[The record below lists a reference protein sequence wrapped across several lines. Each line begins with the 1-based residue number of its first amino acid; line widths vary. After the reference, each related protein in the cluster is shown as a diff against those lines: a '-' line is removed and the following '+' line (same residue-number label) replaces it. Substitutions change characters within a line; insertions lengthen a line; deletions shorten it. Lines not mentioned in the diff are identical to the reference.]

1 MPKGVYDRSKAKK
14 RKDAGVPRSPLK
26 MFELD
31 NMPAEKLTQ
40 ETDSQI
46 ARKLRDRFEVLE
58 VMTQA
63 ALSGD
68 INSLIVSGPAGLGKS
83 YTVEKCLEEWD
94 PQEKKHTVIRGYVK
108 ATGLFKTLFQ
118 YRNKGQVIV
127 FDDSDSLFLDDST
140 LAMLKAVCDSTDR
153 RRVSYLAEFN
163 MVDERTAQVIPRQF
177 QFDGTIVFISNL
189 DFDAIA
195 EKGGKLAPHLQAM
208 ISRSHYID
216 LAMKTRRDYIIRM
229 KQVIKEGLLSKRG
242 LSKSQERKVVRF
254 IDTHQ
259 NYVREFSL
267 RIAIKLGD
275 LVKRNERTFEKM
287 AKVTCCK
294 GL

>member
-1 MPKGVYDRSKAKK
+1 MPKGVYDRSKMKTRVG
-14 RKDAGVPRSPLK
+14 RKPASALK
-26 MFELD
+26 MFDLKS
-31 NMPAEKLTQ
+31 MPEDVVSS
-40 ETDSQI
+40 ETDEQI
-46 ARKLRDRFEVLE
+46 DRKLRDRFDVLE
-58 VMTQA
+58 VITNA
-63 ALSGD
+63 ALNGD

-94 PQEKKHTVIRGYVK
+94 PSERNHTVIRGYVK
-108 ATGLFKTLFQ
+108 ATGLFKTLYQ
-118 YRNKGQVIV
+118 YRQKGKVIV

-163 MVDERTAQVIPRQF
+163 MIDEDTATIIPRQF

-195 EKGGKLAPHLQAM
+195 DKGGKLAPHLQAM

-216 LAMKTRRDYIIRM
+216 LAMKTRRDYLIRM
-229 KQVIKEGLLSKRG
+229 KQVIKQGLLKKRG
-242 LSKSQERKVVRF
+242 LSKAQEKKVVSF
-254 IDTHQ
+254 IEDNQ
-259 NYVREFSL
+259 DYIREFSL

-275 LVKRNERTFEKM
+275 LVRRDSRSFEKM
-287 AKVTCCK
+287 ARVTCCK

>member
-1 MPKGVYDRSKAKK
+1 MPKGVYDRSKMKTRVG
-14 RKDAGVPRSPLK
+14 RKPASALK
-26 MFELD
+26 MFDLKA
-31 NMPAEKLTQ
+31 MPENVVSS
-40 ETDSQI
+40 ETDEQI
-46 ARKLRDRFEVLE
+46 DRKLRDRFDVLE
-58 VMTQA
+58 VITNA

-83 YTVEKCLEEWD
+83 YTVEKCLESWD
-94 PQEKKHTVIRGYVK
+94 PQERKHTVIRGYVK
-108 ATGLFKTLFQ
+108 ATGLFKTLYQ
-118 YRNKGQVIV
+118 YRQKGKVIV
-127 FDDSDSLFLDDST
+127 FDDSDSLFLDDAT

-163 MVDERTAQVIPRQF
+163 MIDEDTATVIPRQF

-195 EKGGKLAPHLQAM
+195 DKGGKLAPHLQAM

-216 LAMKTRRDYIIRM
+216 LAMKTRRDYLIRM
-229 KQVIKEGLLSKRG
+229 KQVIREGLLEKRG
-242 LSKSQERKVVRF
+242 LSKAHENKVVSF
-254 IDTHQ
+254 IENNQDTL
-259 NYVREFSL
+259 REFSL

-275 LVKRNERTFEKM
+275 LVRYHSSSFEKM
-287 AKVTCCK
+287 ARVTCCK

>member
-1 MPKGVYDRSKAKK
+1 MPRGIYDRSKSKK
-14 RKDAGVPRSPLK
+14 PVSKARKSALK

-31 NMPAEKLTQ
+31 APSNITTG
-40 ETDSQI
+40 ETDAQI
-46 ARKLRDRFEVLE
+46 DRKLRDRFEVLE
-58 VMTQA
+58 TITNA
-63 ALSGD
+63 ALQGD

-83 YTVEKCLEEWD
+83 YTVEDCLAKWD
-94 PQEKKHTVIRGYVK
+94 PDERKHTVIRGYVK
-108 ATGLFKTLFQ
+108 ATGLFKTLYQFRQ
-118 YRNKGQVIV
+118 KGQVIV
-127 FDDSDSLFLDDST
+127 FDDSDSLFLDDAT

-163 MVDERTAQVIPRQF
+163 MMDDTTATLIPRQF
-177 QFDGTIVFISNL
+177 QFDGTIIFISNL

-216 LAMKTRRDYIIRM
+216 LAMKTRRDYLIRM
-229 KQVIKEGLLSKRG
+229 KQVIKQGLLQKRG
-242 LSKSQERKVVRF
+242 LSRPQEKKVIAF
-254 IDTHQ
+254 IENNQDHI
-259 NYVREFSL
+259 REFSL

-275 LVKRNERTFEKM
+275 LIKRDSRSFDKM
-287 AKVTCCK
+287 ARVTCCK